1 MKIEIYFHIWLGV
14 IYTYTD
20 GKKDRKVDDSKKT
33 GGELHVSYLKRIP
46 PFLPTQNTDH
56 HTQKAGEPTRR
67 WQARTK

>member
-1 MKIEIYFHIWLGV
+1 MTVRI
-14 IYTYTD
+14 

-67 WQARTK
+67 